1 MKNGFMDIHHHLL
14 YGMDDGAKDQK
25 MMQAM
30 LRRAATEGITRIVA
44 TPHATPGLQRFEREK
59 YAVAIREAAEFC
71 VQEGLNL
78 AVYEGAEILYTHQT
92 TRFLQEGRIPTLAGT
107 DRVLVEFSPD
117 IPYRKLLDALED
129 LLHSGY
135 LPVVAHV
142 ERYRC
147 LAVFPHR
154 AEKIKQE
161 MDVFFQMNCRSVLVK
176 GDFFQNRFVRRMLK
190 KQLIDAIATDAH
202 NLTTR
207 KAQMKAAWRAV
218 KHRCGMSYATRLTN
232 GSLLYG

>member
-1 MKNGFMDIHHHLL
+1 MKDILKGIRVVDFTTHIAAPLASRLL
-14 YGMDDGAKDQK
+14 G
-25 MMQAM
+25 
-30 LRRAATEGITRIVA
+30 EG
-44 TPHATPGLQRFEREK
+44 K
-59 YAVAIREAAEFC
+59 
-71 VQEGLNL
+71 
-78 AVYEGAEILYTHQT
+78 
-92 TRFLQEGRIPTLAGT
+92 IPTLAGT
-107 DRVLVEFSPD
+107 ERVLVEFSPD

-129 LLHSGY
+129 LLHSGF
-135 LPVVAHV
+135 LPVIAHV

-161 MDVFFQMNCRSVLVK
+161 MDVFFQMNCRSVLVR

-190 KQLIDAIATDAH
+190 KQLIDALATDAH

-218 KHRCGMSYATRLTN
+218 KHRYGMSYATRLTN